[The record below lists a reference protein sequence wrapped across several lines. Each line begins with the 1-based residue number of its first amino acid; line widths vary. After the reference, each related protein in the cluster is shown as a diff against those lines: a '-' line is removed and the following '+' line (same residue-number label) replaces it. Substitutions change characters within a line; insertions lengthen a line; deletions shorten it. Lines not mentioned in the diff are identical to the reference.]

1 MPIYKGKYTKQSTG
15 ENPEDDT
22 YTVDLYTDDT
32 ISYYSEYDVICNE
45 ILIVFNNHC
54 LRKVTSIYF
63 NDLKRNK
70 MASLDN
76 LLKLILKIL
85 QNAAQDRCKK

>member
-1 MPIYKGKYTKQSTG
+1 MIWVLRNYAFVS
-15 ENPEDDT
+15 
-22 YTVDLYTDDT
+22 YTDDT

-54 LRKVTSIYF
+54 LRKVTSIFF

-70 MASLDN
+70 MPSLDN
-76 LLKLILKIL
+76 LL
-85 QNAAQDRCKK
+85 